1 MESEEPRPGN
11 QNAAPATTSSTP
23 APALARRGIHRLH
36 ALYPNHYCWF
46 LLLSS
51 MDVMLTDAILN
62 VLKGRE
68 LNTVGDFFI
77 SRFGLWGAIGLKFTT
92 VVITIAIIEFVGR
105 RRPDLGR
112 KLAVVPIIITCIPVA
127 WGLFLLAVGL
137 SAGHDDPSHVP
148 EAP

>member
-1 MESEEPRPGN
+1 MSLDTGESTNAEKPR
-11 QNAAPATTSSTP
+11 
-23 APALARRGIHRLH
+23 ALHLLH

-68 LNTVGDFFI
+68 LNTVGDYFI

-92 VVITIAIIEFVGR
+92 VVITIAILEFVGR
-105 RRPDLGR
+105 RRPELGR
-112 KLAVVPIIITCIPVA
+112 RLALAPIIITCIPVA
-127 WGLFLLAVGL
+127 WGLFLLALGF
-137 SAGHDDPSHVP
+137 SQGHHETPP
-148 EAP
+148 